1 LDIWHDT
8 VEFLRSLRSAAR
20 ALHPA
25 LGLCSTYAEPQIP
38 IRPFRYAMKRE
49 RLTRIQRK
57 EQTLENLLEAAR
69 MMFVKK
75 GLAATSVEDI
85 AEAAGYTRG
94 AFYSNFDGKPELLLE
109 LLRRDH
115 DSAQAKQRA
124 IVEKVGTREQMKARA
139 IEYFRRQF
147 SQHDGFPLWVE
158 ARLFGCRDAKFQE
171 RFNVFRH
178 EKLDEVRAYIRTVS
192 ECEGGPLPLQ
202 VDALALGLVSL
213 CDGMQFFRMCD
224 PQMVNDEV
232 MQTVLAGFLSCVL
245 QR

>member
-1 LDIWHDT
+1 
-8 VEFLRSLRSAAR
+8 
-20 ALHPA
+20 
-25 LGLCSTYAEPQIP
+25 
-38 IRPFRYAMKRE
+38 
-49 RLTRIQRK
+49 
-57 EQTLENLLEAAR
+57 

-147 SQHDGFPLWVE
+147 SEHDGFPL
-158 ARLFGCRDAKFQE
+158 
-171 RFNVFRH
+171 
-178 EKLDEVRAYIRTVS
+178 
-192 ECEGGPLPLQ
+192 
-202 VDALALGLVSL
+202 
-213 CDGMQFFRMCD
+213 
-224 PQMVNDEV
+224 
-232 MQTVLAGFLSCVL
+232 
-245 QR
+245 